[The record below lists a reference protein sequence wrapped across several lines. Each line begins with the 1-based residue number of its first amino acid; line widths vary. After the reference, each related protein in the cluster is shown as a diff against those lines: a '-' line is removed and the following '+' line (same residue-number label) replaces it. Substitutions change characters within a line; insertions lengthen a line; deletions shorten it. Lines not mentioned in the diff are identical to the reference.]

1 MPSSAPPYPMPSSP
15 SLAWLPSY
23 LLFLF
28 SYVAGLGTTNRSR
41 PGRDSPGSTAPPRRP
56 LPSLESDSSSAP
68 PAPQHSTSPAPTLH
82 YHRISSAQI
91 ISVHRSPRTPNSLT
105 LACIDPDKPAVHGAG
120 LWPSRTPG
128 AVWHQVSLNNFSI
141 NKITGFALACSAT
154 RILLLCTARA
164 AQYPLVGL
172 AHKVGTPPK

>member
-1 MPSSAPPYPMPSSP
+1 MPSSAPPSRAILPISR
-15 SLAWLPSY
+15 LAAQ
-23 LLFLF
+23 LFVLFIF

-41 PGRDSPGSTAPPRRP
+41 PGRDSAGSTAPPRRP

-91 ISVHRSPRTPNSLT
+91 IPVHRSPRTPNSLT

-141 NKITGFALACSAT
+141 NKITGFTLLAVPHRSCCSAQPVLPNT
-154 RILLLCTARA
+154 HACGAG
-164 AQYPLVGL
+164 P
-172 AHKVGTPPK
+172 